1 MKNLKLFKAIS
12 LVLCITMMTIL
23 FAACGGNSETSGST
37 SATVSETAEN
47 TTAGSSESTAAEP
60 VSGEIKY
67 NFWGNA
73 DQAKAI
79 QTQIDSFTSKN
90 PGIKVNLDFADW
102 GNYWTKLATQSAAGS
117 APDVFAMSTTLY
129 LADYAEKGYL
139 VDVGE
144 LAKKDNFDL
153 SKYYKAALDLSSYNG
168 KVYGLPQDINTII
181 LAYNTDMLAKAGLS
195 APAANATWDDIL
207 AMAKKL
213 TLDKNGKN
221 AEDPAFDS
229 KNIVQ
234 WGLANYSTWIDGFV
248 DPMANSYGEGL
259 VSVDGSKS
267 NLLKDSSKKTFQFL
281 NDAIWKYHVAPDFDT
296 VPAWTDIFAQGKC
309 AIYPL
314 ASYLLY
320 GYADTSKGININ
332 YDVMQMPQGTNGK
345 NFNPVQSKG
354 ICISPSSK
362 NIPAAWEFVKFIA
375 SEENYK
381 SVVSTGAGLSP
392 IPSINEEL
400 FLTAKFGP
408 KNTKQV
414 YLDALQNPCPL
425 WQTVKAGDANTKIGE
440 ISEYVMKNKI
450 SVDEG
455 LKKMDEAVQQI
466 LDDK

>member
-1 MKNLKLFKAIS
+1 MKNLKKFKIIS
-12 LVLCITMMTIL
+12 LVLCLTILTVL
-23 FAACGGNSETSGST
+23 FAACGSSQTSDSGSSTGAGTNAASTTSGGD
-37 SATVSETAEN
+37 SAKA
-47 TTAGSSESTAAEP
+47 P
-60 VSGEIKY
+60 VTGEIKY

-79 QTQIDSFTSKN
+79 QAQIDSFTAKN

-129 LADYAEKGYL
+129 LADYANKGYL

-144 LAKKDNFDL
+144 LAGKDNFDL
-153 SKYYKAALDLSSYNG
+153 NKYYKSALDLSSYNG

-181 LAYNTDMLAKAGLS
+181 LAYNTDMFAKAGLS
-195 APAANATWDDIL
+195 APAANATWDDIM

-248 DPMANSYGEGL
+248 DPIANSYGEGL
-259 VSVDGSKS
+259 VSLDGSKS
-267 NLLKDSSKKTFQFL
+267 NLLNDPSKKTFQYL
-281 NDAIWKYHVAPDFDT
+281 YDAIWKYHVAPDFDT

-320 GYADTSKGININ
+320 GYADASKGININ
-332 YDVMQMPQGTNGK
+332 YDVMQMPQGTTGK

-362 NIPAAWEFVKFIA
+362 NIPAAWEFTKFIA

-381 SVVSTGAGLSP
+381 SVVSSGAGLSP
-392 IPSINEEL
+392 IDSINKDL

-408 KNTKQV
+408 KNTKQI

-425 WQTVKAGDANTKIGE
+425 WQTVRAGDANTKIGE
-440 ISEYVMKNKI
+440 ISEYIMKNKV

>member
-1 MKNLKLFKAIS
+1 MKNRKLFKIIS
-12 LVLCITMMTIL
+12 LVLCIAMMTAL
-23 FAACGGNSETSGST
+23 FAACGKAET
-37 SATVSETAEN
+37 SETAP
-47 TTAGSSESTAAEP
+47 SSDSQTAASSGSEASTVKEP
-60 VSGEIKY
+60 VKGEIKY

-90 PGIKVNLDFADW
+90 PDIKVNLDFADW

-144 LAKKDNFDL
+144 LAQKDNFDL
-153 SKYYKAALDLSSYNG
+153 SKYYKAALDLSSYGG

-181 LAYNTDMLAKAGLS
+181 LAYNTDMFAKAGLS

-207 AMAKKL
+207 NMAKKL
-213 TLDKNGKN
+213 TLDKNGKT

-229 KNIVQ
+229 KNVVQ

-248 DPMANSYGEGL
+248 DPMANSFGEGL
-259 VSVDGSKS
+259 VSADGSKS
-267 NLLKDSSKKTFQFL
+267 NLLNDASKKSFQYL
-281 NDAIWKYHVAPDFDT
+281 YDTIWKYRVSPDFDT

-320 GYADTSKGININ
+320 GYADASKGININ

-414 YLDALQNPCPL
+414 YLDSLQNPCPL

-440 ISEYVMKNKI
+440 ISEIIMKNKT

>member
-1 MKNLKLFKAIS
+1 MKNSKLFKSIS
-12 LVLCITMMTIL
+12 VILCLVITLSL
-23 FAACGGNSETSGST
+23 FAACGKG
-37 SATVSETAEN
+37 ETAEN
-47 TTAGSSESTAAEP
+47 TAGNSQQSAGTGSGDSTAAS
-60 VSGEIKY
+60 VSGDIKY

-73 DQAKAI
+73 DQAKTI
-79 QTQIDSFTSKN
+79 QAQIDTFTQKN
-90 PGIKVNLDFADW
+90 PNIKVSLDFADW

-129 LADYAEKGYL
+129 LADYAAKGYL
-139 VDVGE
+139 VDAGE
-144 LAKKDNFDL
+144 LASKDNFDL
-153 SKYYKAALDLSSYNG
+153 SKYYKAALDLSTYDG
-168 KVYGLPQDINTII
+168 KLYGLPQDINTII
-181 LAYNTDMLAKAGLS
+181 LAYNTDMFAKAGLQ

-207 AMAKKL
+207 TMAEKL

-229 KNIVQ
+229 KNVVQ
-234 WGLANYSTWIDGFV
+234 WGMANYSTWIDGFV

-259 VSVDGSKS
+259 VSQDGTKS
-267 NLLKDSSKKTFQFL
+267 NLLGTAAKTSFQYL
-281 NDAIWKYHVAPDFDT
+281 YDAIWKYHVAPDFDT
-296 VPAWTDIFAQGKC
+296 IPAWTDIFAQGKC

-320 GYADTSKGININ
+320 GYADASKDIKIN

-362 NIPAAWEFVKFIA
+362 NIPAAWEFVKYIA
-375 SEENYK
+375 SEESYR
-381 SVVSTGAGLSP
+381 SVVTSGSGLSP

-408 KNTKQV
+408 TNTKQV
-414 YLDALQNPCPL
+414 YLDSLQNPCPL

-440 ISEYVMKNKI
+440 ISEIIMKDKI

-455 LKKMDEAVQQI
+455 LKKMNDEVQTI
-466 LDDK
+466 LGDK

>member
-1 MKNLKLFKAIS
+1 MKNLKKFKIIS
-12 LVLCITMMTIL
+12 LVLCLTILTVL
-23 FAACGGNSETSGST
+23 FAACGSSQTSDSGT
-37 SATVSETAEN
+37 
-47 TTAGSSESTAAEP
+47 STAAGTNAASTTSGGDSAKAP
-60 VSGEIKY
+60 VTGEIKY

-79 QTQIDSFTSKN
+79 QAQIDSFTAKN

-129 LADYAEKGYL
+129 LADYANKGYL

-144 LAKKDNFDL
+144 LAGKDNFDL
-153 SKYYKAALDLSSYNG
+153 NKYYKSALDLSSYNG

-181 LAYNTDMLAKAGLS
+181 LAYNTDMFEKAGLS
-195 APAANATWDDIL
+195 APAADATWDDIM

-248 DPMANSYGEGL
+248 DPIANSYGEGL
-259 VSVDGSKS
+259 VSLDGSKS
-267 NLLKDSSKKTFQFL
+267 NLLGDSSKRTFQYL
-281 NDAIWKYHVAPDFDT
+281 YDAIWKYHVAPDFDT

-320 GYADTSKGININ
+320 GYADESKGININ
-332 YDVMQMPQGTNGK
+332 YDVMQMPKGTTGK

-362 NIPAAWEFVKFIA
+362 NIPAAWEFTKFIA

-381 SVVSTGAGLSP
+381 SVVSSGAGLSP
-392 IPSINEEL
+392 IDSINKEL

-425 WQTVKAGDANTKIGE
+425 WQTVRAGDANTKIGE
-440 ISEYVMKNKI
+440 ISEYIMKNKV

>member
-1 MKNLKLFKAIS
+1 MKNLKRFKIIS
-12 LVLCITMMTIL
+12 LVLCLTMLTVL
-23 FAACGGNSETSGST
+23 FAACGSSQTSDSGTSAAAGTDAASTTSGGD
-37 SATVSETAEN
+37 SAKA
-47 TTAGSSESTAAEP
+47 P
-60 VSGEIKY
+60 VTGEIKY

-79 QTQIDSFTSKN
+79 QTQIDSFTTKN

-129 LADYAEKGYL
+129 LADYANKGYL

-144 LAKKDNFDL
+144 LAGKDNFDL
-153 SKYYKAALDLSSYNG
+153 NKYYKSALDLSSYNG

-181 LAYNTDMLAKAGLS
+181 LAYNTHMFEKAGLS
-195 APAANATWDDIL
+195 APAADATWDDIM

-248 DPMANSYGEGL
+248 DPIANSYGEGL
-259 VSVDGSKS
+259 VSLDGSKS
-267 NLLKDSSKKTFQFL
+267 NLLGDSSKRTFQYL
-281 NDAIWKYHVAPDFDT
+281 YDAIWKYHVAPDFDT

-320 GYADTSKGININ
+320 GYADESKGININ
-332 YDVMQMPQGTNGK
+332 YDVMQMPKGTTGK

-362 NIPAAWEFVKFIA
+362 NIPAAWEFTKFIA

-381 SVVSTGAGLSP
+381 SVVSSGAGLSP
-392 IPSINEEL
+392 IDSINKEL

-425 WQTVKAGDANTKIGE
+425 WQTVRAGDANTKIGE
-440 ISEYVMKNKI
+440 ISEYIMKNKV

>member
-1 MKNLKLFKAIS
+1 MKNSKLFKLMS
-12 LVLCITMMTIL
+12 VVLCLTIIITL
-23 FAACGGNSETSGST
+23 FVACGNKDNSETEATDSQVAT
-37 SATVSETAEN
+37 STVSES
-47 TTAGSSESTAAEP
+47 TTAAPIT
-60 VSGEIKY
+60 GEIKY

-79 QTQIDSFTSKN
+79 QTQIDNFTQKN

-117 APDVFAMSTTLY
+117 APDAFAMSTTLY
-129 LADYAEKGYL
+129 LADYASKGYL

-153 SKYYKAALDLSSYNG
+153 TKYYKAALDFSSYDG
-168 KVYGLPQDINTII
+168 KLYGMPQDINTII
-181 LAYNTDMLAKAGLS
+181 LAYNTDMFTKAGLS
-195 APAANATWDDIL
+195 APAANANWDDIL

-213 TLDKNGKN
+213 TIDKNGKT

-229 KNIVQ
+229 KNVDQ

-267 NLLKDSSKKTFQFL
+267 NLLNDPSKKSFQFL
-281 NDAIWKYHVAPDFDT
+281 YDAVWKHHVSPDFDT

-320 GYADTSKGININ
+320 GYADASKEININ
-332 YDVMQMPQGTNGK
+332 YEVMQMPQGTTGK
-345 NFNPVQSKG
+345 NYNAIQSKG

-362 NIPAAWEFVKFIA
+362 NIPAAWEFVKYIA
-375 SEENYK
+375 SEETYK

-392 IPSINEEL
+392 IASINEDL
-400 FLTAKFGP
+400 FLKADFGP

-440 ISEYVMKNKI
+440 TSEIINKNKI

-455 LKKMDEAVQQI
+455 LKKLNDDVQAI

>member
-1 MKNLKLFKAIS
+1 MKNLKRFKIIS
-12 LVLCITMMTIL
+12 LVLCLTMLTVL
-23 FAACGGNSETSGST
+23 FAACGSSQTSDSGTSAAAGTDAASTTSGGD
-37 SATVSETAEN
+37 SAKA
-47 TTAGSSESTAAEP
+47 P
-60 VSGEIKY
+60 VTGEIKY

-79 QTQIDSFTSKN
+79 QTQIDSFTTKN

-129 LADYAEKGYL
+129 LADYANKGYL

-144 LAKKDNFDL
+144 LAGKDNFDL
-153 SKYYKAALDLSSYNG
+153 NKYYKSALDLSSYNG

-181 LAYNTDMLAKAGLS
+181 LAYNTDMFEKAGLS
-195 APAANATWDDIL
+195 APAADATWDDIM

-248 DPMANSYGEGL
+248 DPIANSYGEGL
-259 VSVDGSKS
+259 VSLDGSKS
-267 NLLKDSSKKTFQFL
+267 NLLGDSSKRTFQYL
-281 NDAIWKYHVAPDFDT
+281 YDAIWKYHVAPDFDT

-320 GYADTSKGININ
+320 GYADESKGININ
-332 YDVMQMPQGTNGK
+332 YDVMQMPKGTTGK

-362 NIPAAWEFVKFIA
+362 NIPAAWEFTKFIA

-381 SVVSTGAGLSP
+381 SVVSSGAGLSP
-392 IPSINEEL
+392 IDSINKEL

-425 WQTVKAGDANTKIGE
+425 WQTVRAGDANTKIGE
-440 ISEYVMKNKI
+440 ISEYIMKNKV